1 MSYGGVLRQCA
12 APSPEQA
19 PSFSSGYGRTA
30 FALAGQPSEPMML
43 HKEKTMEWVC
53 NPSHDPAFNLA
64 VEETLLETVSADRP
78 FVGMLWVNR
87 PTVVIGRFQNARR
100 EVNADVARERDIA
113 VVRRMTGGGAVYHD
127 LGTLNYT
134 FIHYLD
140 HEGHIPSFREAGRP
154 VAEALQS
161 LNLPVTFSGRNDL
174 LLEDRKVAGVAYCR
188 QGRRYL
194 HHGCIL
200 VDTDLARLTGVL
212 SVDPAKLA
220 AKGVASVRSRVTNLA
235 DWLAERQPSS
245 PRLTVQ
251 DVCTAILARGGV
263 SRPLTEAETR
273 SAESLRA
280 QKYAA
285 WDWVYGAAPP
295 YTERKTRRFAWGGVE
310 ALFDV
315 RQGRVAGCRLYGD
328 FLGDSAGP
336 ALIEQALTG
345 IRYEAG
351 CLRTVL
357 DSLPLERLFSG
368 GAAEELKAFLLP
380 E

>member
-1 MSYGGVLRQCA
+1 
-12 APSPEQA
+12 
-19 PSFSSGYGRTA
+19 
-30 FALAGQPSEPMML
+30 
-43 HKEKTMEWVC
+43 MEWVC

-64 VEETLLETVSADRP
+64 VEETLLGVVSAERP
-78 FVGMLWVNR
+78 AVGMLWVNR

-100 EVNADVARERDIA
+100 EVNAGVAKARGID

-140 HEGHIPSFREAGRP
+140 HEGCIPSFREAGRP

-161 LNLPVTFSGRNDL
+161 LGLPVTFSGRNDL
-174 LLEDRKVAGVAYCR
+174 LLEGRKVAGVAYCR

-200 VDTDLARLTGVL
+200 VDTDLTRLTGVL

-235 DWLAERQPSS
+235 DWLAEWQPAA
-245 PRLTVQ
+245 PRLSVQ
-251 DVCTAILARGGV
+251 DVCSAIMAREGAP
-263 SRPLTEAETR
+263 RPLTAAETR
-273 SAESLRA
+273 AAQSLRA
-280 QKYAA
+280 DKYAT

-295 YTERKTRRFAWGGVE
+295 YTERKTRRFAWGGLE

-315 RQGRVAGCRLYGD
+315 CQGRVAGCRLYGD

-336 ALIEQALTG
+336 ELIEQALSG
-345 IRYEAG
+345 QRYEAG
-351 CLRTVL
+351 CLRAAL
-357 DSLPLERLFSG
+357 DALPLESLFPGST
-368 GAAEELKAFLLP
+368 AEELKAFLVP

>member
-1 MSYGGVLRQCA
+1 
-12 APSPEQA
+12 
-19 PSFSSGYGRTA
+19 
-30 FALAGQPSEPMML
+30 
-43 HKEKTMEWVC
+43 MEWVC

-64 VEETLLETVSADRP
+64 VEEALLGSVSAERP
-78 FVGMLWVNR
+78 FIGMLWVNR
-87 PTVVIGRFQNARR
+87 PTVVIGRFQNARL
-100 EVNADVARERDIA
+100 EVNAAVAGERGIE

-127 LGTLNYT
+127 FGTLNYT

-140 HEGHIPSFREAGRP
+140 HEGRIPSFREAGRP

-161 LNLPVTFSGRNDL
+161 LGLPVAFSGRNDL
-174 LLEDRKVAGVAYCR
+174 LLDGRKVAGVAYCR

-200 VDTDLARLTGVL
+200 VDTDLTRLTGVL
-212 SVDPAKLA
+212 TVDPAKLA

-235 DWLAERQPSS
+235 DWLAERHPSA
-245 PRLTVQ
+245 PRLSVQ
-251 DVCTAILARGGV
+251 DVRSAILARGGE
-263 SRPLTEAETR
+263 SRPLTGEETR
-273 SAESLRA
+273 TA
-280 QKYAA
+280 QALCTTRYAT

-336 ALIEQALTG
+336 EQIEQALTG
-345 IRYEAG
+345 VRYEAG
-351 CLRTVL
+351 SLRAAL
-357 DSLPLERLFSG
+357 DALPLEQLFPG
-368 GAAEELKAFLLP
+368 GAAEELKTFLLP
-380 E
+380 A

>member
-1 MSYGGVLRQCA
+1 
-12 APSPEQA
+12 
-19 PSFSSGYGRTA
+19 
-30 FALAGQPSEPMML
+30 
-43 HKEKTMEWVC
+43 MEWVC

-64 VEETLLETVSADRP
+64 LEETLLAAASAGQP
-78 FVGMLWVNR
+78 ATGMLWVNR
-87 PTVVIGRFQNARR
+87 PTVVIGRFQNARL
-100 EVNADVARERDIA
+100 EVNADVARARGIT
-113 VVRRMTGGGAVYHD
+113 VVRRITGGGAVYHD

-140 HEGHIPSFREAGRP
+140 REGCIPSFREAGRP
-154 VAEALQS
+154 VAEALRS
-161 LNLPVTFSGRNDL
+161 LGLPVEFSGRNDL
-174 LLEDRKVAGVAYCR
+174 LLEGRKVAGVAYCR
-188 QGRRYL
+188 QGRRCL

-200 VDTDLARLTGVL
+200 VDTDLTRLTGVL

-235 DWLAERQPSS
+235 DWLAERNPSA

-251 DVCTAILARGGV
+251 DVCAAIMEREGAP
-263 SRPLTEAETR
+263 RPLTGAETR
-273 SAESLRA
+273 AAETLRA
-280 QKYAA
+280 SKHAT

-315 RQGRVAGCRLYGD
+315 RQGQVASCRLYGD
-328 FLGDSAGP
+328 FLGDSVGP

-345 IRYEAG
+345 IRYNA
-351 CLRTVL
+351 
-357 DSLPLERLFSG
+357 DSLRAALDALPLDRFFPD
-368 GAAEELKAFLLP
+368 GAAGELKAFLLP